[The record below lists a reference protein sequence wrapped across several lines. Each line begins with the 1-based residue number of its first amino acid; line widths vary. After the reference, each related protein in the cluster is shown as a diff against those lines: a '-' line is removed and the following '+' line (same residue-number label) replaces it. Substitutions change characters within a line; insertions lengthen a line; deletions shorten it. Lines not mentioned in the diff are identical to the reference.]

1 MCGIVGWIDFTKAAG
16 REQLESTV
24 SSMADM
30 LAHRGPD
37 DSGFW
42 ADEKNG
48 VAFGHRRLAILD
60 LSSHGHQPMISA
72 DGRYVLVF
80 NGEIYNCMEL
90 RAHLKKM
97 GHRFRGHSD
106 TEVMLTG
113 FVQWGVNES
122 VSRFNGM
129 FAFGLWDSK
138 DQALYLGRD
147 RLGEKPLY
155 YGWAGRNFL
164 FASELKAIKAHPDF
178 CGRVDRDSLTLF
190 FRYNYIPSPYSI
202 YKGINKLPPASLL
215 TVRYESDISEPV
227 SYWSLKQVAESTCNG
242 FHDKSEIEVLA
253 GFENLLHDSIKLR
266 MLSDVPLGAF
276 LSGGID
282 SATIVAIM
290 QVINNSPVRTFT
302 IGFEEKIYNEAEE
315 AKAVARHLG
324 TDHTEMYVTSK
335 DAFSVIPGLPTLYDE
350 PFADSSQ
357 IPTCLVSIMAKQH
370 VTVCLSGDG
379 GDELFGGYNHYLL
392 GDRIWRKIRWMPP
405 ACRHAAAYF
414 LTLIPPRRLNRM
426 FRLPGSIVGSSGL
439 RNTLPGDMLHKLAEV
454 IAADSRVDLYRNMIS
469 QWKNPNL
476 LVLGGSEPSDNPAS
490 YKKQVESQDFIQY
503 MMYQDM
509 VTYLPDDIM
518 AKVDRASMGVSLEVR
533 APFLDHRIAEFA
545 WKVPQ
550 NMKIGGGRGKLLI
563 KKLAD
568 KYIPQELVKKPKTG
582 FSIPIDYWLRGPLK
596 EWAEE
601 LLDARRIKDATYLNP
616 EPIRKK
622 WDEHQSQERNWQNY
636 LWSVLMFQA
645 WLAEE

>member
-1 MCGIVGWIDFTKAAG
+1 MCGIVGWLDFTKATSL
-16 REQLESTV
+16 EQLESTV

-90 RAHLKKM
+90 RAQLKKM

-129 FAFGLWDSK
+129 FAFALWDSQ

-164 FASELKAIKAHPDF
+164 FASELKAVKAHPDF

-215 TVRYESDISEPV
+215 KVRSESDIAEPV
-227 SYWSLKQVAESTCNG
+227 SYWSLKQVAGATCNG
-242 FHDKSEIEVLA
+242 FHDKSEMEVLA

-290 QVINNSPVRTFT
+290 QVINNIPVRTFT

-335 DAFSVIPGLPTLYDE
+335 DAFSVIPRLPTLYDE

-357 IPTCLVSIMAKQH
+357 IPTCLVSIMARQH

-414 LTLIPPRRLNRM
+414 LTLISPRRLNRM

-439 RNTLPGDMLHKLAEV
+439 RNTLAGDMLHKLAEV
-454 IAADSRVDLYRNMIS
+454 ISADSRGDLYRNMIS

-476 LVLGGSEPSDNPAS
+476 LVSGGSEPPDNPAS
-490 YKKQVESQDFIQY
+490 SKKQAELQDFIQY

-550 NMKIGGGRGKLLI
+550 NMKIGKGRGKLLI

-568 KYIPQELVKKPKTG
+568 KYIPQELLKKPKTG

-601 LLDARRIKDATYLNP
+601 LLDARRIKDAAYLNP

-622 WDEHQSQERNWQNY
+622 WDEHLSQERNWQNY

>member
-37 DSGFW
+37 DRGFW